1 MKGTLFVVT
10 LWVAMAGTPVR
21 GEPDASVSNGTAAAS
36 AWLALT
42 DSSKFAE
49 SWDAAS
55 SLFRAAVTRADWVK
69 AVTATRTP
77 LGALRAR
84 KLKSATVA
92 HQLPGA
98 PDGDY
103 VIIQYQTVF
112 EHKASAIETVTP
124 MKEKDGTWRVS
135 GYFIK

>member
-1 MKGTLFVVT
+1 MKRTLFVVA
-10 LWVAMAGTPVR
+10 LWMAMAGTSVR
-21 GEPDASVSNGTAAAS
+21 GEPDASVSKGTAAAS

-42 DSSKFAE
+42 DSGKFSE
-49 SWDAAS
+49 SWDAAAA
-55 SLFRAAVTRADWVK
+55 LFRGAVTRADWVK
-69 AVTATRTP
+69 AITATRAP
-77 LGALRAR
+77 LGALRSR
-84 KLKSATVA
+84 KLKSTTHA
-92 HQLPGA
+92 HELPGA

-112 EHKASAIETVTP
+112 ENKASAVETVTP